1 MTDRGTASGLKMSAG
16 MCARMSRRRAIR
28 FDSFPRKSR
37 RAGETTLLESAMRK
51 SARLSSLSALAWI
64 TPIWVGLFII
74 DAATGPLYS
83 LNSAYIAPLCLTTW
97 CFGRIAGLIAGTSAI
112 IAMLYLNG
120 FADQLSAR
128 AASVTA
134 AAAAW
139 NASMLVFGVISII
152 LLVSAFRRAFD
163 HESKNALMDPLT
175 GLGNRRSFQREG
187 KRQESSAARDR
198 RILLC
203 GVIDLDGFKAV
214 NDQYGHAAGDE
225 VLRIVAHA
233 LSASV
238 RPYDVTA
245 RLGGD
250 EFAFCLTVRDEAAGE
265 RKSSRIHQ
273 ALMTALEISQWRA
286 TCSLGAATGS
296 NFEQTIRVADNIMYE
311 AKSSRKSNAS
321 PL

>member
-1 MTDRGTASGLKMSAG
+1 M
-16 MCARMSRRRAIR
+16 
-28 FDSFPRKSR
+28 
-37 RAGETTLLESAMRK
+37 
-51 SARLSSLSALAWI
+51 SALAWI
-64 TPIWVGLFII
+64 APIWAGLFVL
-74 DAATGPLYS
+74 DAVTGPLYS
-83 LNSAYIAPLCLTTW
+83 LNSAYLVPLCLTTW

-112 IAMLYLNG
+112 VTTLHLNG

-128 AASVTA
+128 AASITA
-134 AAAAW
+134 AAAVW
-139 NASMLVFGVISII
+139 NASMLVLGVIFII

-163 HESKNALMDPLT
+163 HESRNALMDPLT

-238 RPYDVTA
+238 RPYDITA

-265 RKSSRIHQ
+265 RKSSSIHQ
-273 ALMTALEISQWRA
+273 ALIAALETSQWRA

-296 NFEQTIRVADNIMYE
+296 DFEQAIRIADKIMYE
-311 AKSSRKSNAS
+311 AKSIKKSTAS
-321 PL
+321 

>member
-1 MTDRGTASGLKMSAG
+1 MTDRATGAEQKIPADMGAGTA
-16 MCARMSRRRAIR
+16 RRKAAR
-28 FDSFPRKSR
+28 FDSFPLKAR
-37 RAGETTLLESAMRK
+37 RSAETTLLESVMRK
-51 SARLSSLSALAWI
+51 SARLSPMSALAWI
-64 TPIWVGLFII
+64 APIWAGLFVL
-74 DAATGPLYS
+74 DAVTGPLYS
-83 LNSAYIAPLCLTTW
+83 LNSAYLVPLCLTTW

-112 IAMLYLNG
+112 VTTLHLNG

-128 AASVTA
+128 ATSITA
-134 AAAAW
+134 AAAVW
-139 NASMLVFGVISII
+139 NASMLVLGVIFII

-163 HESKNALMDPLT
+163 HESRNALMDPLT

-238 RPYDVTA
+238 RPYDITA

-265 RKSSRIHQ
+265 RKSSSIHQ
-273 ALMTALEISQWRA
+273 ALIAALETSQWRA

-296 NFEQTIRVADNIMYE
+296 DFEQAIRIADKIMYE
-311 AKSSRKSNAS
+311 AKAIKKSTAS
-321 PL
+321 

>member
-1 MTDRGTASGLKMSAG
+1 MTDRATGAERKIPADMG
-16 MCARMSRRRAIR
+16 ARIARRKAAR
-28 FDSFPRKSR
+28 FDIFPLKAR
-37 RAGETTLLESAMRK
+37 RSAETTLLESVMRK
-51 SARLSSLSALAWI
+51 SARLSPMSALAWI
-64 TPIWVGLFII
+64 APIWAGLFVL
-74 DAATGPLYS
+74 DAVTGPLYS
-83 LNSAYIAPLCLTTW
+83 LNSAYLVPLCLTTW

-112 IAMLYLNG
+112 VTTLHLNG

-128 AASVTA
+128 ATSITA
-134 AAAAW
+134 AAAVW
-139 NASMLVFGVISII
+139 NASMLVLGVIFII

-163 HESKNALMDPLT
+163 HESRNALMDPLT

-238 RPYDVTA
+238 RPYDITA

-265 RKSSRIHQ
+265 RKSSTIHQ
-273 ALMTALEISQWRA
+273 ALIAALETSQWRA

-296 NFEQTIRVADNIMYE
+296 DFEQAIRIADKIMYE
-311 AKSSRKSNAS
+311 AKSIKKSTAS
-321 PL
+321 

>member
-1 MTDRGTASGLKMSAG
+1 MTDRATGAERKIPADMG
-16 MCARMSRRRAIR
+16 ARMARRKAAR
-28 FDSFPRKSR
+28 FDSFPLKAR
-37 RAGETTLLESAMRK
+37 RSAETTLLESVMRK
-51 SARLSSLSALAWI
+51 SARLSPMSALAWI
-64 TPIWVGLFII
+64 APIWAGLFVL
-74 DAATGPLYS
+74 DAVTGPLYS
-83 LNSAYIAPLCLTTW
+83 LNSAYLVPLCLTTW

-112 IAMLYLNG
+112 VTTLHLNG

-128 AASVTA
+128 ATSITA
-134 AAAAW
+134 AAAVW
-139 NASMLVFGVISII
+139 NASMLVLGVIFII

-163 HESKNALMDPLT
+163 HESRNALMDPLT

-238 RPYDVTA
+238 RPYDITA

-265 RKSSRIHQ
+265 RKSRSIHQ
-273 ALMTALEISQWRA
+273 ALIAALETSQWRA

-296 NFEQTIRVADNIMYE
+296 DFEQAIRIADKIMYE
-311 AKSSRKSNAS
+311 AKSIKKSTVS
-321 PL
+321 

>member
-1 MTDRGTASGLKMSAG
+1 MTDRATGAERKIPADMR
-16 MCARMSRRRAIR
+16 ARIARRKVAR
-28 FDSFPRKSR
+28 FDSFPLKAR
-37 RAGETTLLESAMRK
+37 RSAETTLLESVMRK
-51 SARLSSLSALAWI
+51 SARLSPMSALAWI
-64 TPIWVGLFII
+64 APIWAGLFVL
-74 DAATGPLYS
+74 DAVTGPLYS
-83 LNSAYIAPLCLTTW
+83 LNSAYLVPLCLTTW

-112 IAMLYLNG
+112 VTTLHLNG

-128 AASVTA
+128 AASITA
-134 AAAAW
+134 AAAVW
-139 NASMLVFGVISII
+139 NASMLVLGVIFII

-163 HESKNALMDPLT
+163 HESRNALMDPLT

-187 KRQESSAARDR
+187 KRQESLAARDR

-238 RPYDVTA
+238 RPYDITA

-265 RKSSRIHQ
+265 RKSSSIHQ
-273 ALMTALEISQWRA
+273 ALIAALETSQWRA

-296 NFEQTIRVADNIMYE
+296 DFEQAIRIADKIMYE
-311 AKSSRKSNAS
+311 AKSIKKSTAS
-321 PL
+321 

>member
-1 MTDRGTASGLKMSAG
+1 MTDRATGAERKIPADMG
-16 MCARMSRRRAIR
+16 ARIARRKAAR
-28 FDSFPRKSR
+28 FDSFSLKAR
-37 RAGETTLLESAMRK
+37 RSAEKTLLESVMRK
-51 SARLSSLSALAWI
+51 SARLSPMSALAWI
-64 TPIWVGLFII
+64 APIWAGLFVL
-74 DAATGPLYS
+74 DAVTGPLYS
-83 LNSAYIAPLCLTTW
+83 LNSAYLVPLCLTTW

-112 IAMLYLNG
+112 VTTLHLNG

-128 AASVTA
+128 ATSITA
-134 AAAAW
+134 AAAVW
-139 NASMLVFGVISII
+139 NASMLVLGVIFII

-163 HESKNALMDPLT
+163 HESRNALMDPLT

-238 RPYDVTA
+238 RPYDITA

-265 RKSSRIHQ
+265 RKSSSIHQ
-273 ALMTALEISQWRA
+273 ALIAALETSQWRA

-296 NFEQTIRVADNIMYE
+296 DFEQAIRIADKIMYE
-311 AKSSRKSNAS
+311 AKSIKKSTAS
-321 PL
+321 

>member
-1 MTDRGTASGLKMSAG
+1 MTDRATGAERKIPADMD
-16 MCARMSRRRAIR
+16 ARIAWRKAAR
-28 FDSFPRKSR
+28 FDSFPLKAR
-37 RAGETTLLESAMRK
+37 RSAETTLLESVMRK
-51 SARLSSLSALAWI
+51 SARLSPMSALAWI
-64 TPIWVGLFII
+64 APIWVGLFVL
-74 DAATGPLYS
+74 DAVTGPLYS
-83 LNSAYIAPLCLTTW
+83 FNSVYLVPLCLTTW

-112 IAMLYLNG
+112 LTTLHLNG

-128 AASVTA
+128 ATSITA
-134 AAAAW
+134 AAAVW
-139 NASMLVFGVISII
+139 NASMLVLGVIFII

-163 HESKNALMDPLT
+163 HESRNALMDPLT
-175 GLGNRRSFQREG
+175 GLGNLRSFQREG

-238 RPYDVTA
+238 RPYDITA

-250 EFAFCLTVRDEAAGE
+250 EFAFCLTVRDKAAGE
-265 RKSSRIHQ
+265 RKSSSIHQ
-273 ALMTALEISQWRA
+273 ALIAALETSQWRA

-296 NFEQTIRVADNIMYE
+296 DFEQAIRIADKIMYE
-311 AKSSRKSNAS
+311 AKSIKKSTAS
-321 PL
+321 